1 MNSIDSLIGFDS
13 IRGVHVDDYNGDDD
27 DDGYR
32 DNDEESV
39 IEIVSGAASRWHNRN
54 LGKGREKV
62 TEKPCLSEIVF
73 SYRPVSFVS
82 GRRAVKI

>member
-13 IRGVHVDDYNGDDD
+13 IRGVNVDDYNGDDDDDDD

-39 IEIVSGAASRWHNRN
+39 IEIVSGAASR
-54 LGKGREKV
+54 
-62 TEKPCLSEIVF
+62 
-73 SYRPVSFVS
+73 
-82 GRRAVKI
+82 